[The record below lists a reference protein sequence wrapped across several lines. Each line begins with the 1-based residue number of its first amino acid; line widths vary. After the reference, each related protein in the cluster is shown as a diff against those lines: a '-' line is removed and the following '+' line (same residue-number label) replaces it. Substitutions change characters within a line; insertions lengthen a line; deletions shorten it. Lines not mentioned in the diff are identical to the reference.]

1 MRFGLVPHQHI
12 EDLTLGFDELRG
24 WVLRN
29 FPEADGDRPRV
40 AAITGPFGTGKS
52 HTMAVIRYLAQ
63 REGYVTARV
72 EVDGRTVSLA
82 RPETFLNQLW
92 GTVGALDW
100 QSSTPLLDLY
110 ARAIDAGHA
119 PPVVVPDG
127 IDRVRDNYVVVEHVK
142 RRGDLDAH
150 SYVLDAILSSSTEFN
165 AAEATRRV
173 GGRVRTAEGRVAL
186 RRMLGNSVLDRPYDL
201 VGALAGHALIARLA
215 GYRGLVVTIDEFEVE
230 QVPSPANFA
239 RVKQALAALTA
250 YLQGQTEHHPA
261 PLGLFFATVG
271 EDEHGGDAVIRRML
285 NATGGENYA
294 LEPWPAAQ
302 RLELAARLH
311 RLYCAAYA
319 LEHDFAADVAE
330 RLDEQFAADHLDD
343 SLLIRA
349 FIKRYVATLDAL
361 YGPPERRTED
371 SRGLRTE
378 D

>member
-1 MRFGLVPHQHI
+1 
-12 EDLTLGFDELRG
+12 
-24 WVLRN
+24 
-29 FPEADGDRPRV
+29 
-40 AAITGPFGTGKS
+40 
-52 HTMAVIRYLAQ
+52 MAVIRHLAR
-63 REGYVTARV
+63 REDYVTARV

-92 GTVGALDW
+92 GTASARDW

-110 ARAIDAGHA
+110 ARAIDAGH
-119 PPVVVPDG
+119 PPPAIVPDDTGG

-150 SYVLDAILSSSTEFN
+150 GYVLDAILSSSTEFN

-173 GGRVRTAEGRVAL
+173 GGRVRTPEGRVAL

-215 GYRGLVVTIDEFEVE
+215 GYRGLIVTIDEFEVE

-250 YLQGQTEHHPA
+250 YLQGQTDHRPA

-271 EDEHGGDAVIRRML
+271 EDEHGGDAVIGRML
-285 NATGGENYA
+285 EATGGENYA

-311 RLYCAAYA
+311 RLYCAAYG

-330 RLDEQFAADHLDD
+330 RLDQQFAADHLDD

-349 FIKRYVATLDAL
+349 FIKRYVATLDTL

-371 SRGLRTE
+371 
-378 D
+378 